1 MRQSIVLIGPSG
13 VGKTTV
19 GKLLGNHLG
28 MTFLDLDDLRER
40 YYDDFGI
47 DRTAE
52 REAYGR
58 DGLAGIISYWKPFE
72 VLSVERVLREYPQ
85 EHVIAFGA
93 GQSVYRTADQARR
106 VASALAPF
114 RHVILLL
121 PSEDLERTLEV
132 LMGRIAND
140 PEGPDGATVAAFL
153 PILREHVESESN
165 RSLATSVVITGTQPP
180 DAILGKLDRI
190 INSGDSPTRKG

>member
-19 GKLLGNHLG
+19 GMLLSDHLG
-28 MTFLDLDDLRER
+28 MSFLDLDDLRAR

-58 DGLAGIISYWKPFE
+58 DGLAGITTCWKPFE

-85 EHVIAFGA
+85 KHVIAFGR
-93 GQSVYRTADQARR
+93 SVRASPSDARPIMHD
-106 VASALAPF
+106 ALLRRSRRF
-114 RHVILLL
+114 
-121 PSEDLERTLEV
+121 
-132 LMGRIAND
+132 
-140 PEGPDGATVAAFL
+140 AT
-153 PILREHVESESN
+153 
-165 RSLATSVVITGTQPP
+165 
-180 DAILGKLDRI
+180 
-190 INSGDSPTRKG
+190 